1 MSTNTAVLSA
11 NAATAALKATKE
23 ANKAELAERFIQ
35 SALATF
41 EATKVRGGAA
51 ALAAL
56 NKETGVGYGSE
67 TAVGF
72 HGETGRFIL
81 LPTGEFA
88 ESATKVQATIKKVG
102 VKEARVI
109 ITKSKTQDAAW
120 QRLQE
125 ALSDKVVD
133 ITALLEKAAA
143 LVAEA
148 EHARLQGNA
157 LPQDAL
163 DSIAKIRV
171 SLENVVLGDAPIK
184 TDLAT
189 V

>member
-1 MSTNTAVLSA
+1 MSTNTAVLAA

-23 ANKAELAERFIQ
+23 ANKAELAECFIQ

-81 LPTGEFA
+81 LPIGEFA
-88 ESATKVQATIKKVG
+88 ESATKVQALIKKVG
-102 VKEARVI
+102 TKEARAI
-109 ITKSKTQDAAW
+109 ITKAKSQDVAW
-120 QRLQE
+120 QRLQD
-125 ALSDKVVD
+125 ALSDKPVD

-148 EHARLQGNA
+148 EHARLLGNA
-157 LPQDAL
+157 LPSESL
-163 DSIAKIRV
+163 DFIAAIRV
-171 SLENVVLGDAPIK
+171 SLENVVLGDVAIE
-184 TDLAT
+184 TEFAT
-189 V
+189 A